1 MSTPT
6 CDGLFEVYNDDDLE
20 LLKVRRQR
28 RNRENLLEPDHCNTL
43 REDQTQ
49 VTPLRNLLCE
59 GTVDHLRSKTLS
71 QNGTN
76 EDENTM
82 SKLPPE
88 DKIMAD
94 TIIDLTENDH
104 VKLPSLHH
112 VLLEADRTSDPEGN
126 IDRPSYNEWARNDG
140 FVAWW
145 DNRSGKGMIINYRHC
160 LEHKVALEDIKCS
173 NYGAL
178 IPGSMVEY
186 EYSDN
191 GYCKGFSKFWV
202 VSGCEYV
209 L

>member
-6 CDGLFEVYNDDDLE
+6 CDGAFDVYNDDDLE
-20 LLKVRRQR
+20 LLEVRRQR
-28 RNRENLLEPDHCNTL
+28 RIRENLLEPNHSNTL

-49 VTPLRNLLCE
+49 VTSSRNHLSGE
-59 GTVDHLRSKTLS
+59 SVDHLRSNTLS
-71 QNGTN
+71 QNDTN
-76 EDENTM
+76 EDENAT

-88 DKIMAD
+88 DEIMAD
-94 TIIDLTENDH
+94 NIIDLTENDH
-104 VKLPSLHH
+104 VKLPSLHQ
-112 VLLEADRTSDPEGN
+112 VLLEADRTPKPEGN
-126 IDRPSYNEWARNDG
+126 IERPYYNEWAHNEG

-145 DNRSGKGMIINYRHC
+145 DNRSGKGMIINYRCC

-178 IPGSMVEY
+178 VPGSMVEY
-186 EYSDN
+186 EYSND
-191 GYCKGFSKFWV
+191 GYCKGLSKFWV

>member
-1 MSTPT
+1 MSIPT
-6 CDGLFEVYNDDDLE
+6 GGSAFEVYNDDDLE
-20 LLKVRRQR
+20 LLEVQRQR
-28 RNRENLLEPDHCNTL
+28 RAREIILESDHCNTL

-49 VTPLRNLLCE
+49 VTPSQDHLSE
-59 GTVDHLRSKTLS
+59 QTVDHLPSKTLS
-71 QNGTN
+71 KNGMT
-76 EDENTM
+76 EVENTK

-88 DKIMAD
+88 DEIMED
-94 TIIDLTENDH
+94 NIIDLTGNDH
-104 VKLPSLHH
+104 VKLPSLRHI
-112 VLLEADRTSDPEGN
+112 LSEADRTPDPEGN
-126 IDRPSYNEWARNDG
+126 IDRPCYNECAHNQG

-160 LEHKVALEDIKCS
+160 LEHKVALDDIKFS

-186 EYSDN
+186 EYSED
-191 GYCKGFSKFWV
+191 GYSKRFSKFWV